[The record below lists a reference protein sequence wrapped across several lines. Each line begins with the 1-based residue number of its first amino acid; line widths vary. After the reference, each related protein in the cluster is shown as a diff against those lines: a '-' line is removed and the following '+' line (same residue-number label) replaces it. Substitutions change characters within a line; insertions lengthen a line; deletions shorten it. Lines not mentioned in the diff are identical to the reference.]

1 MNLGNIMG
9 NIGWAANAGL
19 KFMTGTQQMQE
30 NRQNFQQQQQMNAY
44 KLQEEQLNLQ
54 RNRMAFD
61 LFKKSMA
68 GQGEQPQQQQ
78 EATPQKQ
85 QQEAT
90 PQTRENYFS
99 GTLSQLTSQI
109 NLATQRQQTDMMM
122 GKDTS
127 KETSTIIS
135 AHKEMANIHKEM
147 ADTQAHFFTSASNP
161 MDYKAGWSDYIKQ
174 FPNQARAEIQK
185 DPSILD
191 FNSPAAKHFIQTKI
205 QGAQTTAQIQSIA
218 AENKR
223 ANESRKERLQ
233 MHNDSL
239 AAQREARLSREG
251 IATQGKAERA
261 TDKAETRYNR
271 EMDSNQTA
279 LSQIFEKIN
288 SNLDRDTFK
297 IKNSINLSAQ
307 PDSTGLSPRD
317 QELARVQASADKAK
331 AQAVND
337 YTNRA
342 IAAYNRNGI
351 KSGLTKDEFT
361 NEVIQSLSGRL
372 NPDVSGR
379 WAEYIK
385 SKLK

>member
-78 EATPQKQ
+78 EATPQ
-85 QQEAT
+85 
-90 PQTRENYFS
+90 TRENYFS

-135 AHKEMANIHKEM
+135 ANKEMANIYKEM

-223 ANESRKERLQ
+223 ADASRKERLQ

-361 NEVIQSLSGRL
+361 NEVIQSLSGRI

>member
-78 EATPQKQ
+78 EATPQ
-85 QQEAT
+85 
-90 PQTRENYFS
+90 TRENYFS

-109 NLATQRQQTDMMM
+109 NLATQRQQIDMMM

-135 AHKEMANIHKEM
+135 ANKEMANIYKEM

-223 ANESRKERLQ
+223 ADASRKERLQ

-361 NEVIQSLSGRL
+361 NEVIQSLSGRI

>member
-61 LFKKSMA
+61 LFKNSMA

-135 AHKEMANIHKEM
+135 AHKEMANIQKEM

-161 MDYKAGWSDYIKQ
+161 MDYKAGWSDYSKQ

-223 ANESRKERLQ
+223 ADESRKGRLQ

-361 NEVIQSLSGRL
+361 NEVIQSLSGRI

>member
-78 EATPQKQ
+78 EATPQ
-85 QQEAT
+85 
-90 PQTRENYFS
+90 TRENYFS

-135 AHKEMANIHKEM
+135 ANKEMANIYKEM

-223 ANESRKERLQ
+223 ADESRKERLQ

-361 NEVIQSLSGRL
+361 NEVIQSLSGRI

>member
-78 EATPQKQ
+78 EATPQ
-85 QQEAT
+85 
-90 PQTRENYFS
+90 TRENYFS

-135 AHKEMANIHKEM
+135 AHKEMANIQKEM

-223 ANESRKERLQ
+223 ADESRKERLQ

>member
-78 EATPQKQ
+78 EATPQ
-85 QQEAT
+85 
-90 PQTRENYFS
+90 TRENYFS

-109 NLATQRQQTDMMM
+109 NLATQLQQMDMMM
-122 GKDTS
+122 GKYTS

-135 AHKEMANIHKEM
+135 AHKEMANIQKEM

-223 ANESRKERLQ
+223 ADESRKERLQ

-251 IATQGKAERA
+251 IATQGRAERA
-261 TDKAETRYNR
+261 TDKVETRYNR

-317 QELARVQASADKAK
+317 QELARVQASADRAK

-361 NEVIQSLSGRL
+361 NEVIQSLSGRI